1 MAKNYEQMRGLLM
14 KRLIVAVIIFCFTSI
29 AIAETLWD
37 LGRGIYKP
45 NRPITHNSDLIIKKQ
60 EGSSPYLKFEDSS
73 SNTAEIFKD
82 EGGALIIKNSGSN
95 AKIKLIPNNLQ
106 TGITFS
112 SNGINI
118 PLDTLYMIG
127 GLQIGTSDLYEG
139 EKIIKELK
147 ADFGVV
153 SSSDNSLSI
162 LGDAPIHTFGENGV
176 ITISVDSATTNQK
189 GVIKPDSNDFEMDGE
204 ILKLK
209 GHPRFIPIPLTD
221 IIEAPEY
228 INTKAIIKSMWDSQT
243 KIGHLRATWDGDAT
257 QENGFI
263 YMVQLP
269 ADFNKWASPGI
280 VCFTRI
286 SNNSLSIAMT
296 IYDTEGEIDSL
307 VNNQSITPSTI
318 NIWEKMEFSLSDT
331 NNYNPE
337 GWIRIKVDFR
347 ELKDGDYADFSKI
360 YLKYISK
367 F

>member
-1 MAKNYEQMRGLLM
+1 
-14 KRLIVAVIIFCFTSI
+14 
-29 AIAETLWD
+29 
-37 LGRGIYKP
+37 
-45 NRPITHNSDLIIKKQ
+45 
-60 EGSSPYLKFEDSS
+60 
-73 SNTAEIFKD
+73 
-82 EGGALIIKNSGSN
+82 
-95 AKIKLIPNNLQ
+95 
-106 TGITFS
+106 
-112 SNGINI
+112 
-118 PLDTLYMIG
+118 
-127 GLQIGTSDLYEG
+127 
-139 EKIIKELK
+139 
-147 ADFGVV
+147 
-153 SSSDNSLSI
+153 
-162 LGDAPIHTFGENGV
+162 
-176 ITISVDSATTNQK
+176 
-189 GVIKPDSNDFEMDGE
+189 
-204 ILKLK
+204 
-209 GHPRFIPIPLTD
+209 
-221 IIEAPEY
+221 
-228 INTKAIIKSMWDSQT
+228 MWDSQT